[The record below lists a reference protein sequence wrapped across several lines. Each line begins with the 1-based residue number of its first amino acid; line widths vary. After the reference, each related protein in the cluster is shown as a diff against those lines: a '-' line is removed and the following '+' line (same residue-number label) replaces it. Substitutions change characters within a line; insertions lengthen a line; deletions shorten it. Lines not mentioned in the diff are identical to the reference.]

1 MLLETEMSTSLDLT
15 STFLGYIP
23 ELSPFQH
30 LGYPAVPAA
39 LFLKVQ
45 PFVDIAGSQLE
56 PLQI

>member
-1 MLLETEMSTSLDLT
+1 MSTSLDLT

-30 LGYPAVPAA
+30 LGYPAVPEA